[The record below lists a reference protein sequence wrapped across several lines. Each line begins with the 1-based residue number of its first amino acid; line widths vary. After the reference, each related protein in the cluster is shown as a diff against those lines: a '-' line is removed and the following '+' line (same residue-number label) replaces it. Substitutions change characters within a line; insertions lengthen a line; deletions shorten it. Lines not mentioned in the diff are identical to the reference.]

1 MVQQPESDDE
11 ATIETPRFEPVPLPD
26 DEFKDQLAQVIP
38 HLRAFGRS
46 LSGSRDLA
54 DDLVQET
61 LLKAWAARK
70 RFQAGTNMRAW
81 TFIILRNLFLSQM
94 RRARFKGEWDE
105 ITASKLLAAPAS
117 QDRHVELGDMQRALL
132 HLPQPQREALI
143 LVGAGGFAYEEAAE
157 ICGCA
162 VGTIKSRVA
171 RGRVALEDLLT
182 DGKLPSRREHETDG
196 SRTALQSIMS
206 EVDELSRDRDPR
218 ECSRIPTGEIGA
230 VARLSQASRYDG
242 FSRVCAE
249 QSPRTSSSERT
260 SPSIAKAWR
269 RALPTPAW
277 TVGGATFTNRLE
289 EACTMA
295 SILGLSVFTCLR
307 TRRERPEFQTL
318 RALNV
323 TDLGCCMNETQ
334 SERSG

>member
-1 MVQQPESDDE
+1 MCSNEAYHERAADESVTNQTGRDPLKQQPDRDE
-11 ATIETPRFEPVPLPD
+11 EAERPEPVPLPD
-26 DEFKDQLAQVIP
+26 DEFKEQLGQVIP

-105 ITASKLLAAPAS
+105 ITASKMLAAPAS
-117 QDRHVELGDMQRALL
+117 QDRHVELTDMQRALL

-171 RGRVALEDLLT
+171 RGRVALEALLT
-182 DGKLPSRREHETDG
+182 DGKLPSRREHENEG
-196 SRTALQSIMS
+196 GRSALQSIMS
-206 EVDELSRDRDPR
+206 EVDDLSRDRDP
-218 ECSRIPTGEIGA
+218 
-230 VARLSQASRYDG
+230 
-242 FSRVCAE
+242 
-249 QSPRTSSSERT
+249 
-260 SPSIAKAWR
+260 
-269 RALPTPAW
+269 
-277 TVGGATFTNRLE
+277 
-289 EACTMA
+289 
-295 SILGLSVFTCLR
+295 GL
-307 TRRERPEFQTL
+307 
-318 RALNV
+318 
-323 TDLGCCMNETQ
+323 
-334 SERSG
+334 

>member
-1 MVQQPESDDE
+1 MTELSTAYDDGGHLSHEPAESGE
-11 ATIETPRFEPVPLPD
+11 EERERFEPVPLPD
-26 DEFKDQLAQVIP
+26 NEFKDQLAQVIP

-94 RRARFKGEWDE
+94 RRARFKGEGDE

-171 RGRVALEDLLT
+171 RGRVALEALLAE
-182 DGKLPSRREHETDG
+182 GKLPSRREHENVG
-196 SRTALQSIMS
+196 GQSALQTIMG
-206 EVDELSRDRDPR
+206 EVDELSRDRMPDAGD
-218 ECSRIPTGEIGA
+218 E
-230 VARLSQASRYDG
+230 
-242 FSRVCAE
+242 
-249 QSPRTSSSERT
+249 
-260 SPSIAKAWR
+260 
-269 RALPTPAW
+269 
-277 TVGGATFTNRLE
+277 
-289 EACTMA
+289 
-295 SILGLSVFTCLR
+295 
-307 TRRERPEFQTL
+307 
-318 RALNV
+318 
-323 TDLGCCMNETQ
+323 
-334 SERSG
+334 

>member
-1 MVQQPESDDE
+1 VPASRGCRTGNHHSIIRVREL
-11 ATIETPRFEPVPLPD
+11 VPLPD

-117 QDRHVELGDMQRALL
+117 QDRHVELGDMQRALM

-171 RGRVALEDLLT
+171 RGRVALEALLSE
-182 DGKLPSRREHETDG
+182 GKIPSRRDHETD
-196 SRTALQSIMS
+196 SSKTALQTIMS
-206 EVDELSRDRDPR
+206 EVDELSKDRDVQ
-218 ECSRIPTGEIGA
+218 G
-230 VARLSQASRYDG
+230 
-242 FSRVCAE
+242 
-249 QSPRTSSSERT
+249 
-260 SPSIAKAWR
+260 
-269 RALPTPAW
+269 
-277 TVGGATFTNRLE
+277 
-289 EACTMA
+289 
-295 SILGLSVFTCLR
+295 
-307 TRRERPEFQTL
+307 
-318 RALNV
+318 
-323 TDLGCCMNETQ
+323 
-334 SERSG
+334 

>member
-1 MVQQPESDDE
+1 LAESREKDREDT
-11 ATIETPRFEPVPLPD
+11 APAAASAEPVPLSDP
-26 DEFKDQLAQVIP
+26 EFKDQLAQVIP

-94 RRARFKGEWDE
+94 RRARFKGEWDD
-105 ITASKLLAAPAS
+105 ITASKILAAPAS
-117 QDRHVELGDMQRALL
+117 QDRHIELGDMQRALM

-171 RGRVALEDLLT
+171 RGRVALEALLSE
-182 DGKLPSRREHETDG
+182 GKLPSRRDYKGDTTK
-196 SRTALQSIMS
+196 TALQSIMS
-206 EVDELSRDRDPR
+206 QVDELSRDR
-218 ECSRIPTGEIGA
+218 
-230 VARLSQASRYDG
+230 
-242 FSRVCAE
+242 
-249 QSPRTSSSERT
+249 
-260 SPSIAKAWR
+260 
-269 RALPTPAW
+269 
-277 TVGGATFTNRLE
+277 
-289 EACTMA
+289 
-295 SILGLSVFTCLR
+295 
-307 TRRERPEFQTL
+307 
-318 RALNV
+318 
-323 TDLGCCMNETQ
+323 
-334 SERSG
+334 

>member
-1 MVQQPESDDE
+1 MSDTNI
-11 ATIETPRFEPVPLPD
+11 ATTADGEPIEHVPLSDP
-26 DEFKDQLAQVIP
+26 EFKKELAQVIP

-105 ITASKLLAAPAS
+105 LTASKLLAAPAS

-157 ICGCA
+157 ICGVA

-171 RGRVALEDLLT
+171 RGRVALETIMNDNS
-182 DGKLPSRREHETDG
+182 LPSRRTHSNEPG
-196 SRTALQSIMS
+196 MTALDTIMG
-206 EVDELSRDRDPR
+206 EVDELSRHHSGDPH
-218 ECSRIPTGEIGA
+218 
-230 VARLSQASRYDG
+230 DG
-242 FSRVCAE
+242 DE
-249 QSPRTSSSERT
+249 
-260 SPSIAKAWR
+260 
-269 RALPTPAW
+269 
-277 TVGGATFTNRLE
+277 
-289 EACTMA
+289 
-295 SILGLSVFTCLR
+295 
-307 TRRERPEFQTL
+307 
-318 RALNV
+318 
-323 TDLGCCMNETQ
+323 
-334 SERSG
+334 

>member
-1 MVQQPESDDE
+1 MAD
-11 ATIETPRFEPVPLPD
+11 PVPLSDP
-26 DEFKDQLAQVIP
+26 EFKDQLAAVIP

-105 ITASKLLAAPAS
+105 ITAAKILAAPAS
-117 QDRHVELGDMQRALL
+117 QDRHIELGDMQRALM

-162 VGTIKSRVA
+162 VGHDQEPRRPRPGRARAIADQRQAAVTAPAQDRPGQIGASDDHG
-171 RGRVALEDLLT
+171 RGR
-182 DGKLPSRREHETDG
+182 PSQPRSRRLCLVQ
-196 SRTALQSIMS
+196 AAQKL
-206 EVDELSRDRDPR
+206 L
-218 ECSRIPTGEIGA
+218 EIA
-230 VARLSQASRYDG
+230 VARLHCR
-242 FSRVCAE
+242 R
-249 QSPRTSSSERT
+249 SEGSAKRGRN
-260 SPSIAKAWR
+260 SIA
-269 RALPTPAW
+269 
-277 TVGGATFTNRLE
+277 G
-289 EACTMA
+289 
-295 SILGLSVFTCLR
+295 
-307 TRRERPEFQTL
+307 
-318 RALNV
+318 
-323 TDLGCCMNETQ
+323 
-334 SERSG
+334 

>member
-1 MVQQPESDDE
+1 MAGDKPAEYDGE
-11 ATIETPRFEPVPLPD
+11 ATVREEPVPLPD
-26 DEFKDQLAQVIP
+26 NEFKDQLAQVIP

-105 ITASKLLAAPAS
+105 LTASKLLAAPAS
-117 QDRHVELGDMQRALL
+117 QDRHVELGDMQRALM

-171 RGRVALEDLLT
+171 RGRVALESLLAE
-182 DGKLPSRREHETDG
+182 GKLPSRRQHETDANK
-196 SRTALQSIMS
+196 TALQTIMG
-206 EVDELSRDRDPR
+206 EVDDLSRDRVP
-218 ECSRIPTGEIGA
+218 A
-230 VARLSQASRYDG
+230 VEDVADD
-242 FSRVCAE
+242 
-249 QSPRTSSSERT
+249 
-260 SPSIAKAWR
+260 
-269 RALPTPAW
+269 
-277 TVGGATFTNRLE
+277 
-289 EACTMA
+289 
-295 SILGLSVFTCLR
+295 
-307 TRRERPEFQTL
+307 
-318 RALNV
+318 
-323 TDLGCCMNETQ
+323 DLD
-334 SERSG
+334 

>member
-1 MVQQPESDDE
+1 MSDDHEQE
-11 ATIETPRFEPVPLPD
+11 ADTAPRPEPVPLPD

-94 RRARFKGEWDE
+94 RRARFKGEWDDV
-105 ITASKLLAAPAS
+105 TAAKILAAPAS
-117 QDRHVELGDMQRALL
+117 QDRHVELGDMQRALM

-171 RGRVALEDLLT
+171 RGRVALEALLT
-182 DGKLPSRREHETDG
+182 DGNLPSRRDHETD
-196 SRTALQSIMS
+196 SSKTALQSIMS
-206 EVDELSRDRDPR
+206 EVDDLSRDRDP
-218 ECSRIPTGEIGA
+218 GA
-230 VARLSQASRYDG
+230 R
-242 FSRVCAE
+242 
-249 QSPRTSSSERT
+249 
-260 SPSIAKAWR
+260 
-269 RALPTPAW
+269 
-277 TVGGATFTNRLE
+277 GG
-289 EACTMA
+289 
-295 SILGLSVFTCLR
+295 
-307 TRRERPEFQTL
+307 
-318 RALNV
+318 
-323 TDLGCCMNETQ
+323 
-334 SERSG
+334 

>member
-1 MVQQPESDDE
+1 MAESTARRVDDQEPPVPHASLSDDE
-11 ATIETPRFEPVPLPD
+11 FRE
-26 DEFKDQLAQVIP
+26 QLALVIP

-46 LSGSRDLA
+46 LSGNRDTA

-105 ITASKLLAAPAS
+105 LTASKILAAPAS
-117 QDRHVELGDMQRALL
+117 QDRHIELSDMQRALM

-171 RGRVALEDLLT
+171 RGRVALEGLLSS
-182 DGKLPSRREHETDG
+182 GKLPSRRQHRTDPNK
-196 SRTALQSIMS
+196 SALQTIMG
-206 EVDELSRDRDPR
+206 EVDDLSRDH
-218 ECSRIPTGEIGA
+218 E
-230 VARLSQASRYDG
+230 
-242 FSRVCAE
+242 
-249 QSPRTSSSERT
+249 
-260 SPSIAKAWR
+260 
-269 RALPTPAW
+269 
-277 TVGGATFTNRLE
+277 
-289 EACTMA
+289 
-295 SILGLSVFTCLR
+295 GLS
-307 TRRERPEFQTL
+307 
-318 RALNV
+318 
-323 TDLGCCMNETQ
+323 
-334 SERSG
+334 SGHEI

>member
-1 MVQQPESDDE
+1 MCSNQAYHEAATSAESGRSSVSDDSDL
-11 ATIETPRFEPVPLPD
+11 ETEPGTRPDPVPLPD
-26 DEFKDQLAQVIP
+26 DEFKEHLAQVIP

-46 LSGSRDLA
+46 LSGSRDMA

-94 RRARFKGEWDE
+94 RRARFKGEWDDV
-105 ITASKLLAAPAS
+105 TAAKILAAPAS

-171 RGRVALEDLLT
+171 RGRVALEALLSG
-182 DGKLPSRREHETDG
+182 GKLPSRRQHKSDPNK
-196 SRTALQSIMS
+196 SALQEIMS
-206 EVDELSRDRDPR
+206 EVDELSRDR
-218 ECSRIPTGEIGA
+218 G
-230 VARLSQASRYDG
+230 
-242 FSRVCAE
+242 
-249 QSPRTSSSERT
+249 
-260 SPSIAKAWR
+260 
-269 RALPTPAW
+269 
-277 TVGGATFTNRLE
+277 
-289 EACTMA
+289 
-295 SILGLSVFTCLR
+295 
-307 TRRERPEFQTL
+307 
-318 RALNV
+318 
-323 TDLGCCMNETQ
+323 
-334 SERSG
+334 